1 MAAKRKDSPGR
12 TEQAEPFEG
21 LYGKLE
27 ATVDKLEQGG
37 LPLEQSIALYEEGME
52 LAKRCQALLDGAE
65 QRITKLRE
73 SFAQPAPSPVSTEEV
88 AVEEEAAPG
97 QAALQSEEE

>member
-1 MAAKRKDSPGR
+1 MAKRDGR
-12 TEQAEPFEG
+12 QDEPFEA

-27 ATVDKLEQGG
+27 ESVEKLEKGG
-37 LPLEQSIALYEEGME
+37 LSLEESITLYEEGME

-97 QAALQSEEE
+97 QAALQSEDE

>member
-1 MAAKRKDSPGR
+1 MAKRDGR
-12 TEQAEPFEG
+12 QDEPFEA
-21 LYGKLE
+21 LYRKLE
-27 ATVDKLEQGG
+27 DSVEKLEKGG
-37 LPLEQSIALYEEGME
+37 LSLEESITLYEEGME

-73 SFAQPAPSPVSTEEV
+73 SCAQPATTPASTEEV

-97 QAALQSEEE
+97 QAALQPEEE